1 MNHLKVRDGT
11 GVGALRRIERR
22 PSKNNLVEEMRRK
35 RRHGVI
41 QEESPV
47 LSDPDSSSIVRR
59 RQSNT
64 SIGAGGKQTSRSS
77 LRESLANPVR
87 PKMRRKPTPK
97 KVSLEEKYKTSL
109 SFLSMSLAELSHIRS
124 ELTRADM
131 EDKNLPLGLLTD
143 VREGRTC
150 FVCLKVAHAGLC
162 A

>member
-1 MNHLKVRDGT
+1 M
-11 GVGALRRIERR
+11 
-22 PSKNNLVEEMRRK
+22 
-35 RRHGVI
+35 
-41 QEESPV
+41 
-47 LSDPDSSSIVRR
+47 
-59 RQSNT
+59 
-64 SIGAGGKQTSRSS
+64 
-77 LRESLANPVR
+77 ANPVR

-150 FVCLKVAHAGLC
+150 FVCLKVAHAGLYVLQLTNIPSGQSS
-162 A
+162 AKLPVILSPSHLIIQS